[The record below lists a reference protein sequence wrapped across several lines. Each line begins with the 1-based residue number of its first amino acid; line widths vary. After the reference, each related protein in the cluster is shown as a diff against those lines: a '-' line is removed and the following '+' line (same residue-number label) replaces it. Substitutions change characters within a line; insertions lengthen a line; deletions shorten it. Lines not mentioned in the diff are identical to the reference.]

1 MLSAR
6 HARNLP
12 KLFALTATSK
22 PASDLVLIVL
32 LSIATFLIG
41 VYAEFSES
49 LVATAQ
55 QFERLQLDEL
65 PLAMLVLSSGLA
77 WYAWRRWREMLSEF
91 EQRLNFESALELKQ
105 LELRDLSRR
114 VTEAQEA
121 ERRLL
126 AHELHDE
133 LGQTLNA
140 IKIEAVGIRNASA
153 CAQPAI
159 HRAALNVI
167 ELTDHVYGVVQAMT
181 SRLRPVA
188 LDELGLVGALQHDL
202 MGWRQRLPTTRFTLG
217 IGELP
222 QDIDESV
229 AIALYRVAQEG
240 LTNIVR
246 HAEARHVTVKLDFV
260 PASAVLHL
268 TLQDDGR
275 GVELKA
281 IQHGLGLLGMRER
294 IEALGGIFCIE
305 TQPAQGFRL
314 DASVPLDGFERCGE
328 RG

>member
-1 MLSAR
+1 MHDAR
-6 HARNLP
+6 SLP
-12 KLFALTATSK
+12 KLISFSATTK
-22 PASDLVLIVL
+22 PATDLVLIVL

-41 VYAEFSES
+41 VYTEFSER

-55 QFERLQLDEL
+55 RFERVQLDEL
-65 PLAMLVLSSGLA
+65 PLALLTLSLGLA
-77 WYAWRRWREMLSEF
+77 WFAWRRWREMLREL

-153 CAQPAI
+153 GAQPAI

-167 ELTDHVYGVVQAMT
+167 QLTDHVYGVVRAMT

-188 LDELGLVGALQHDL
+188 LDELGLVGALEHDL
-202 MGWRQRLPTTRFTLG
+202 MGWRQRLPAMRFTLA

-222 QDIDESV
+222 QDIDEPV

-246 HAEARHVTVKLDFV
+246 HADARHVTVELGFF
-260 PASAVLHL
+260 PAPAVLRL

-275 GVELKA
+275 GVALDA
-281 IQHGLGLLGMRER
+281 IRRGLGLLGMRER

-305 TQPAQGFRL
+305 THPAQGFRL
-314 DASVPLDGFERCGE
+314 DASVPLDGPHRCGE

>member
-1 MLSAR
+1 V
-6 HARNLP
+6 RNPP
-12 KLFALTATSK
+12 KLFALTAASK
-22 PASDLVLIVL
+22 PASDLALIVL

-41 VYAEFSES
+41 VDTEFSET
-49 LVATAQ
+49 LAAATQ
-55 QFERLQLDEL
+55 KFESLQLDEV
-65 PLAMLVLSSGLA
+65 PLALLTLSLGLA
-77 WYAWRRWREMLSEF
+77 WFAWRRWREMLREL

-114 VTEAQEA
+114 VIGAQEA

-140 IKIEAVGIRNASA
+140 IKIEAVGIRNGSSD
-153 CAQPAI
+153 AQPAL
-159 HRAALNVI
+159 HRAAVNVI
-167 ELTDHVYGVVQAMT
+167 RLTDRVYAVVRDMT

-188 LDELGLVGALQHDL
+188 LDELGLVGALEHDL
-202 MGWRQRLPTTRFTLG
+202 MGWRQRLPATRFTLG

-222 QDIDESV
+222 RDIDEPV

-240 LTNIVR
+240 MTNVVR
-246 HAEARHVTVKLDFV
+246 HAEAQNATLELDFV
-260 PASAVLHL
+260 PASAVLRL

-281 IQHGLGLLGMRER
+281 IRHGLGLVGMRER
-294 IEALGGIFCIE
+294 IEALGGIFRIE
-305 TQPAQGFRL
+305 SQPAQGFRL
-314 DASVPLDGFERCGE
+314 EASVPLDGPDACGG